1 MYSYSIDIAAAP
13 EAVFDELSHVERHPT
28 WANPKAGMT
37 MEQVEGDGPGPQ
49 ARYRSSGVF
58 VNKDVTADIAVTS
71 FEPDR
76 RFAIRSDQHQPGKS
90 DVWYLNSYALEPI
103 AGGTRLVKSTDSNGS
118 KVVTFDRPPGDQ
130 EGRDDLADE
139 PEAAAGIAR
148 LSPSA
153 SPPERAYPRRYR
165 SGTKGL
171 AGWRAAVN
179 GSGCCGRTC
188 TASSAGST
196 CTATGRPGARRT
208 SAWRPSR

>member
-1 MYSYSIDIAAAP
+1 MYSYSIEIAAAP

-58 VNKDVTADIAVTS
+58 VNTDVTADVAVTS

-76 RFAIRSDQHQPGKS
+76 RFAIRSDQHQPGKA

-118 KVVTFDRPPGDQ
+118 KVVTF
-130 EGRDDLADE
+130 
-139 PEAAAGIAR
+139 IAR
-148 LSPSA
+148 PAIKKDAMTSLTNLKDLLES
-153 SPPERAYPRRYR
+153 RA
-165 SGTKGL
+165 
-171 AGWRAAVN
+171 
-179 GSGCCGRTC
+179 
-188 TASSAGST
+188 
-196 CTATGRPGARRT
+196 
-208 SAWRPSR
+208 